1 MKSFAVIKNI
11 FHEFLGLIEFKI
23 HGEIL
28 IKYGSINDSLHHA
41 TTPKPQ
47 KWELLLSGNARN

>member
-1 MKSFAVIKNI
+1 MKYFAVIKNI

-28 IKYGSINDSLHHA
+28 IKYGSINDSLHYA
-41 TTPKPQ
+41 TTKPQ
-47 KWELLLSGNARN
+47 KCELLLSGNALN

>member
-1 MKSFAVIKNI
+1 MKYIAVIKNI

-28 IKYGSINDSLHHA
+28 IKY
-41 TTPKPQ
+41 
-47 KWELLLSGNARN
+47 